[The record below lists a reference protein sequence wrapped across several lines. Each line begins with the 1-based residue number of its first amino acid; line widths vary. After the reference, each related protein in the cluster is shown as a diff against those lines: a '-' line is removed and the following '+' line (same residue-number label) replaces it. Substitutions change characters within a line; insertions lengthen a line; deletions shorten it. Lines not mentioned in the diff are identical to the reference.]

1 MDLWGR
7 NRMDE
12 LARQAAFRRDVVPH
26 LDAAYNLARWLLRNG
41 SDAEDVTQEASM
53 RAYKALHGFRGGSIR
68 AWFLKIVRNACY
80 DLMKKNRQYVAS
92 GIDDPIMH
100 DMRVDVIFQVSD
112 QLAANPEE
120 LLLAEAERRHL
131 QDCLEALP
139 VEYREAVILRE
150 LEGLSYR
157 EISEHAGIPIGT
169 VMSRISRGRSLLQK
183 ELLARERKETQR
195 G

>member
-1 MDLWGR
+1 
-7 NRMDE
+7 
-12 LARQAAFRRDVVPH
+12 
-26 LDAAYNLARWLLRNG
+26 
-41 SDAEDVTQEASM
+41 
-53 RAYKALHGFRGGSIR
+53 
-68 AWFLKIVRNACY
+68 
-80 DLMKKNRQYVAS
+80 MKKNRQYVAS

-183 ELLARERKETQR
+183 ELLARERKETLR